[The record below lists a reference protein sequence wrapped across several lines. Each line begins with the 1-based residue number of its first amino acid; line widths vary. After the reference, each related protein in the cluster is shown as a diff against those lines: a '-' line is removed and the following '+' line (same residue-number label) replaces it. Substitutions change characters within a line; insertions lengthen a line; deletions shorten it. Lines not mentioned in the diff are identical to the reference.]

1 LGIDKS
7 KDMEKQKNQMLN
19 KIHLKRIGIYP
30 EEPVSYGVFDYTI
43 NDDLTPY
50 LIVVRF
56 DDKGK
61 IIETAME
68 N

>member
-1 LGIDKS
+1 
-7 KDMEKQKNQMLN
+7 MLN
-19 KIHLKRIGIYP
+19 KIHLKRIGLYP